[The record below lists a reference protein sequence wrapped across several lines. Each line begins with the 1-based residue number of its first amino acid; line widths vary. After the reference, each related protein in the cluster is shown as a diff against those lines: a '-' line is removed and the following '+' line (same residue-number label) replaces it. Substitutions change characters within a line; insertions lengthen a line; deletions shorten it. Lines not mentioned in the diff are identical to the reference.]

1 MCFPLRWLPCVVGSV
16 LQGAWL
22 CLLWRAGGDRDGS
35 AVGQGPRRAFLR
47 QHGPQQIPDGHRSFN
62 LACPQPHLS
71 SLTLT
76 HLPVSLP
83 VCLTDAQSEKTI
95 STSTRTY
102 FHRFSCWTETTPTT
116 TRGWYQKPG
125 VARRNELAQTTQPS
139 CWLGTTWHTLHLQ
152 QKMCTF
158 FFVLFLVFSENEQD
172 SEFSRSTLLVLL
184 RLWTQPPPSST
195 LTRPLPACGLLKLQQ
210 ALYLS
215 KANCVILNYWINISI
230 FS

>member
-1 MCFPLRWLPCVVGSV
+1 MYFPVKWLPCVVRSV
-16 LQGAWL
+16 LQGARL
-22 CLLWRAGGDRDGS
+22 CLLWRAGGDRNGS

-83 VCLTDAQSEKTI
+83 VCLTDAQSEKNV

-102 FHRFSCWTETTPTT
+102 FHRFSCWAETTPTT

-139 CWLGTTWHTLHLQ
+139 CWLGTTWHTSHIQ

-158 FFVLFLVFSENEQD
+158 FFFVCVFSENEQD

-195 LTRPLPACGLLKLQQ
+195 LTQPLPACGLLKLQQ